1 MAFLEIDERD
11 RLDMTKLHASISDL
25 HKAVTWARHILKK
38 KWYRGPWSRG
48 QTYSHQ
54 SAYITSIVMA
64 YGRVFSSGRNGRK
77 FPERLI
83 DYDDDDWALHQ
94 RLLEMRNAVYAH
106 SSLDRFTVKPWKVD
120 DFETTV
126 IGEPLNKIEEP
137 DLQRLIAMAE
147 RLQAAASKRYS
158 AIVAPY
164 LEASRATDPD
174 ASTVDRAM
182 EAIGQLEVGE
192 VLAIPIAKDP
202 A

>member
-1 MAFLEIDERD
+1 MAFLEISERD

-25 HKAVTWARHILKK
+25 SKAVTWAQHVMKK

-64 YGRVFSSGRNGRK
+64 YGRVFASGRNGRR
-77 FPERLI
+77 FPEKLI
-83 DYDDDDWALHQ
+83 QYDDSEWALHH

-126 IGEPLNKIEEP
+126 IGEPINKIEET
-137 DLQRLIAMAE
+137 DLKRLIVMAE
-147 RLQAAASKRYS
+147 RLQSAASKRY
-158 AIVAPY
+158 AEIVGPY
-164 LEASRATDPD
+164 RQSSRASDSK
-174 ASTVDRAM
+174 ASALDRAM

-192 VLAIPIAKDP
+192 AIAIPITTDP